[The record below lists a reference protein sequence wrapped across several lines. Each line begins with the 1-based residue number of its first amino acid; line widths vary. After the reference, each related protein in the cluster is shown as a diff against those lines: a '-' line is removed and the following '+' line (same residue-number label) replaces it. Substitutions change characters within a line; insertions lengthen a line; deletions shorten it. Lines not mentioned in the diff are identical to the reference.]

1 LFLRS
6 LEEAPDERPG
16 RRFDLELA
24 RLIHRLDGAS
34 EEVALAAFLVS
45 RQAAAGDVC
54 IDLAAYAGRPLQAWS
69 PGGPSGESLTAPDLA
84 HWTRRLAAS
93 ALVGGPGA
101 RTPLVLDRG
110 RLYLGRYWH
119 YEHKVTLAVTERARR
134 VQSLAESLLL
144 PELECLFPARGDTDW
159 QRIASVVALRHGIG
173 VISGGPGTGKTTTV
187 AKVLALAVGLAADQ
201 APRPPR
207 IGLAAPTGKAAARLS
222 ESIARIR
229 GTLDCPAAIRGRIP
243 AEAMTLH
250 RLLGYRPS
258 DFAFRHDRRNPLH
271 LDLLVLDEA
280 SMIDLPLMSK
290 LFDALPGQCNLLLL
304 GDKDQ
309 LASVEAGSVL
319 GDICKGSASQGYSRD
334 LTAHLRRCHPGP
346 LDLPAGGAGGPPI
359 GDCIALLR
367 KSYRFDDSSPVGQLA
382 RTVNRGDAKALVDL
396 LRTAGDQRLRW
407 LPDPAAVG
415 GYLTAIALPR
425 FAAALGHGEPEA
437 ALATLGG
444 YRLLTALREGPTGV
458 AALNRAVERLL
469 AARGLI
475 PGGTLWYP
483 GRPIL
488 VTHND
493 YALGLYN
500 GDTGIALADPQAGG
514 RLRVFFRSPDGGLRR
529 LLPQRLPAHETAY
542 AMTVHKS
549 QGSEFDHLGLI
560 LPPPPSPLLTRE
572 LLYTAVTRSRARV
585 DILASAEALTQ
596 AARTPTARVSGL
608 AEALW
613 GGEVG

>member
-1 LFLRS
+1 MRGPAVFLTA
-6 LEEAPDERPG
+6 LEKAHGERQA

-24 RLIHRLDGAS
+24 RLVHRLDGGS
-34 EEVALAAFLVS
+34 DEVALAAFLVS

-54 IDLAAYAGRPLQAWS
+54 IDLAAYAGRPLHPRS
-69 PGGPSGESLTAPDLA
+69 SGGPLSAPGLA
-84 HWTRRLAAS
+84 HWRRSLEAS
-93 ALVGGPGA
+93 PLVGGAGA
-101 RTPLVLDRG
+101 RAPLILDRG

-119 YEHKVTLAVTERARR
+119 YEDNVARALTERARR
-134 VQSLAESLLL
+134 VHSPPEPLLL
-144 PELECLFPARGDTDW
+144 PELERLFPAAGETDW

-187 AKVLALAVGLAADQ
+187 AKVLALAVALAMDR

-207 IGLAAPTGKAAARLS
+207 IGLAAPTGKAAARLT
-222 ESIARIR
+222 ESIGRIR
-229 GTLDCPAAIRGRIP
+229 DTLECPTEVRNRIP

-250 RLLGYRPS
+250 RLLGYRPA
-258 DFAFRHDRRNPLH
+258 DFAFRHDRRDPLH

-290 LFDALPGQCNLLLL
+290 LFDALPAHCSLILL

-319 GDICKGSASQGYSRD
+319 GDICKESARRGYSRD

-346 LDLPAGGAGGPPI
+346 LDLPAGESDGGAPI

-367 KSYRFDDSSPVGQLA
+367 KSYRFDDLSPVGRLA
-382 RTVNRGDAKALVDL
+382 RAINRGDAGGLVSRL
-396 LRTAGDQRLRW
+396 GEAGDRGIRW
-407 LPDPAAVG
+407 ISDPAAVRD
-415 GYLTAIALPR
+415 YLIAIALPH
-425 FAAALGHGEPEA
+425 FADALGRSDPEA
-437 ALATLGG
+437 ALDALSG
-444 YRLLTALREGPTGV
+444 YRLLTALREGPSGV
-458 AALNRAVERLL
+458 AALNRSVERLL

-475 PGGTLWYP
+475 PAAALWYP
-483 GRPIL
+483 GRPVLI
-488 VTHND
+488 THND

-500 GDTGIALADPQAGG
+500 GDTGVALADPQAEG
-514 RLRVFFRSPDGGLRR
+514 RLRVFFRSAQGGLRR

-549 QGSEFDHLGLI
+549 QGSELDHVALI
-560 LPPPPSPLLTRE
+560 LPQPPSPLLTRE
-572 LLYTAVTRSRARV
+572 LLYTAITRSRGRV

-596 AARTPTARVSGL
+596 ATRTPTARASGL

-613 GGEVG
+613 GG